1 MTHGTGTQTPPSHLR
16 RGPGDGANRSGLP
29 PMDPPVP
36 PPLDPPATGGNGGS
50 WSNELYV
57 RALRQWWWLPALTA
71 VIAAGTAWVLTTR
84 QTPQY
89 AAAATAIVAPVVDLT
104 ESSELLRSL
113 DTLERRTVVAT
124 FARLAGTREVR
135 MTAAEHLGIAEP
147 DVRGHRISA
156 SVVSSTNL
164 IRLRAEGPDP
174 QVAAALANAAV
185 QVTEAEARRL
195 YQIFSLHTVEAAT
208 PPVRPIHPD
217 PQRNVGVGV
226 VLGLFLG
233 LLAAVGL
240 EALRVAGRS
249 PQKARVGT

>member
-1 MTHGTGTQTPPSHLR
+1 MTHGTETRTPPPHLR
-16 RGPGDGANRSGLP
+16 RGTGGGTDRSGLP

-36 PPLDPPATGGNGGS
+36 PPHGPPATGGNGGS
-50 WSNELYV
+50 WSDGLYV
-57 RALRQWWWLPALTA
+57 RALRRWWWLPALAA
-71 VIAAGTAWVLTTR
+71 VIASGTAWILTSR

-89 AAAATAIVAPVVDLT
+89 AATATAIVAPVVDLS

-135 MTAAEHLGIAEP
+135 MAAAEHLGLANP

-164 IRLRAEGPDP
+164 IRLRAEGPDA

-185 QVTEAEARRL
+185 QVTEAEVRRL
-195 YQIFSLHTVEAAT
+195 YQIFSLHTLEAAT
-208 PPVRPIHPD
+208 PPVRPFHPD

-240 EALRVAGRS
+240 EVLRGAGRS
-249 PQKARVGT
+249 TQEARVGV